1 MSAVVGPGRVV
12 LRAPESRPE
21 VYQVDRRPW
30 MPARCRPGRLNGPM
44 PSFSRTA
51 FRVPGSG
58 IRRIHEIA
66 IRMPDVLALAVGE
79 PDQPVAPHV
88 LAAASA
94 AWLADDTD
102 YTGNA
107 GIPPLREALA
117 AKLRAVN
124 GIDVEADQVWVT
136 TGGTEALYLALSLV
150 LEPGDEVLVPDPGY
164 TTFQMAPPMLSAV
177 AVGYRLE
184 PDRGFLP
191 DLAGLEAQVTPRTRA
206 IIVNS
211 PSNPLGVVF
220 PEPVLRELLAFA
232 SRHDLWLIS
241 DEVYE
246 AFTWGVPHVSPAS
259 FDTEQRVLTVHSFSK
274 TYALTGARVGSL
286 VVPPGLGDVL
296 RTYQEALVS
305 CVNTPAQQAALAA
318 LTGPQDAVGTA
329 AEHYRGNLA
338 AATALL
344 DTMGIRYLDPQ
355 GAFYLWIDV
364 SHASEGDVAHW
375 AERFLLE
382 QRVSVAPGSA
392 FGAGGEGWIRV
403 CAAASRETLL
413 EGLGRLPQPA
423 AASEPPADAGVVAP
437 A

>member
-1 MSAVVGPGRVV
+1 MSGRAAWRCGRPKAVRKSIRSAVHPVGF
-12 LRAPESRPE
+12 RP
-21 VYQVDRRPW
+21 PL
-30 MPARCRPGRLNGPM
+30 LNGAV

-51 FRVPGSG
+51 FGVPASG

-66 IRMPDVLALAVGE
+66 LRMPDVLALAVGE
-79 PDQPVAPHV
+79 PDQPVPPHV
-88 LAAASA
+88 LEAASA

-102 YTGNA
+102 YTANG

-124 GIDVEADQVWVT
+124 GIDVDPEQVWVT
-136 TGGTEALYLALSLV
+136 AGGTEALFLALSLV

-164 TTFQMAPPMLSAV
+164 TTFWMAPRMLSAT
-177 AVGYRLE
+177 AVPYRLE
-184 PDRGFLP
+184 PERAFQP
-191 DLAGLEAQVTPRTRA
+191 DLGALEALVTPRTRA

-220 PEPVLRELLAFA
+220 PEPMLRGLLALA
-232 SRHDLWLIS
+232 ARHDLWLIS

-246 AFTWGVPHVSPAS
+246 AFTWGTPHVSPAS
-259 FDTEQRVLTVHSFSK
+259 FDPDQRVLTVHSFSK

-305 CVNTPAQQAALAA
+305 CVNTPAQHAALAA
-318 LTGPQDAVGTA
+318 LTGPQDAVATA
-329 AEHYRGNLA
+329 AAHYRGNLD

-344 DTMGIRYLDPQ
+344 DAKGIRYLQPG
-355 GAFYLWIDV
+355 GAFYLWIDL
-364 SHASEGDVAHW
+364 SHATEGDVAHW

-382 QRVSVAPGSA
+382 QRVSVAPGNA
-392 FGAGGEGWIRV
+392 FGAAGEGWIRV

-413 EGLGRLPQPA
+413 AGLDRLPAPGPVRTRPL
-423 AASEPPADAGVVAP
+423 EAP
-437 A
+437 AEV

>member
-1 MSAVVGPGRVV
+1 
-12 LRAPESRPE
+12 
-21 VYQVDRRPW
+21 
-30 MPARCRPGRLNGPM
+30 M

-51 FRVPGSG
+51 FGVPGSG

-79 PDQPVAPHV
+79 PDQPVPAHV
-88 LAAASA
+88 LEAASA

-102 YTGNA
+102 STGNG

-124 GIDVEADQVWVT
+124 GIDVDPEQVWVT
-136 TGGTEALYLALSLV
+136 PGGTEALYLALSLV

-164 TTFQMAPPMLSAV
+164 TTFWMAPRMLSAT
-177 AVGYRLE
+177 AVPYRLE
-184 PDRGFLP
+184 PAREFLP
-191 DLAGLEAQVTPRTRA
+191 DLEALEALVTPRTRA

-220 PEPVLRELLAFA
+220 PEPVLRGLLDLA

-246 AFTWGVPHVSPAS
+246 AFTWGVPHVSPAAL
-259 FDTEQRVLTVHSFSK
+259 DTEQRVLTVHSFSK

-305 CVNTPAQQAALAA
+305 CVNTPAQHAALAA
-318 LTGPQDAVGTA
+318 LTGPQDAVEQAAAHYRENLTA
-329 AEHYRGNLA
+329 A
-338 AATALL
+338 TDLL
-344 DTMGIRYLDPQ
+344 DRLGIRYLAPQ

-364 SHASEGDVAHW
+364 SHLSGGDVARF

-392 FGAGGEGWIRV
+392 FGAAGEGWIRI
-403 CAAASRETLL
+403 CAAASRETVLT
-413 EGLGRLPQPA
+413 GLGRLALLPSAVPA
-423 AASEPPADAGVVAP
+423 
-437 A
+437 

>member
-1 MSAVVGPGRVV
+1 LNAAV
-12 LRAPESRPE
+12 
-21 VYQVDRRPW
+21 
-30 MPARCRPGRLNGPM
+30 

-51 FRVPGSG
+51 FDVPGSG

-66 IRMPDVLALAVGE
+66 LRMPDVLALAVGE

-88 LAAASA
+88 LEAASR

-102 YTGNA
+102 YTANA
-107 GIPPLREALA
+107 GIAPLREAIA
-117 AKLRAVN
+117 AKLRRGN
-124 GIDVEADQVWVT
+124 GIPVDADHIWVT
-136 TGGTEALYLALSLV
+136 PGATEALYLALSLV

-164 TTFQMAPPMLSAV
+164 TTFTMAPRMLSAV
-177 AVGYRLE
+177 PVPYRLE

-191 DLAGLEAQVTPRTRA
+191 DLAALEAQVTSRTRA

-246 AFTWGVPHVSPAS
+246 AFTWGVPHVSPAA
-259 FDTEQRVLTVHSFSK
+259 FDEEDRVLTVHSFSK

-286 VVPPGLGDVL
+286 VVPLGLDQVL
-296 RTYQEALVS
+296 RTYQEAIVS
-305 CVNTPAQQAALAA
+305 CVNTPAQHAALAA
-318 LTGPQDAVGTA
+318 ITGPQDAVEVA

-338 AATALL
+338 AAAALL
-344 DTMGIRYLDPQ
+344 DGLGIRYLEPG

-364 SHASEGDVAHW
+364 SYASGGDVAHW

-392 FGAGGEGWIRV
+392 FGAAGEGWIRV

-413 EGLGRLPQPA
+413 AGLSRLPRPGRA
-423 AASEPPADAGVVAP
+423 AP
-437 A
+437 AVEAAVTAGA

>member
-1 MSAVVGPGRVV
+1 MSAVVGPGRA
-12 LRAPESRPE
+12 LSRAPESRPE
-21 VYQVDRRPW
+21 VYQVGCG
-30 MPARCRPGRLNGPM
+30 ARMPGRSLRPLLNGGM

-51 FRVPGSG
+51 FSVPGSG

-79 PDQPVAPHV
+79 PDQPVPAHV
-88 LAAASA
+88 LEAASA

-102 YTGNA
+102 YTANG
-107 GIPPLREALA
+107 GITPLREALA
-117 AKLRAVN
+117 AKLRRVN
-124 GIDVEADQVWVT
+124 RMEVDAEQVWVT
-136 TGGTEALYLALSLV
+136 PGGTEALYLALSLV

-164 TTFQMAPPMLSAV
+164 TTFRMAPRMLSAT
-177 AVGYRLE
+177 AVPYRLE
-184 PDRGFLP
+184 PDRAFLP
-191 DLAGLEAQVTPRTRA
+191 DLAALEAQVTPRTRA

-220 PEPVLRELLAFA
+220 PELVLRELLAFA

-246 AFTWGVPHVSPAS
+246 AFTWGVPHVSPAAL
-259 FDTEQRVLTVHSFSK
+259 DPEQRVLTVHSFSK

-305 CVNTPAQQAALAA
+305 CVNTPAQHAALAA
-318 LTGPQDAVGTA
+318 LTGPQAAVEAA
-329 AEHYRGNLA
+329 AEHYRANLA

-344 DTMGIRYLDPQ
+344 DSMGIRYLEPR

-392 FGAGGEGWIRV
+392 FGGAGEGWIRV
-403 CAAASRETLL
+403 CAAASRRTLIA
-413 EGLGRLPQPA
+413 GLGRLPRA
-423 AASEPPADAGVVAP
+423 DGSVRPPLREALTA
-437 A
+437 